1 MVQIFFDANVWID
14 YCWRKQ
20 FSKNRGK
27 RKKPAILVHKL
38 KTRKTKVTITL
49 PLLYEVSSHFKDY
62 FILEDVIADG
72 FSAFEFSKVKRDY
85 QLKRKKRKKVD
96 EIYDLLTSIPCVK
109 DQMLLDWLS
118 EKTFEKVF
126 KLTGRY
132 DIEFLDCLH
141 IVAALIA
148 NCEVFVTKDGALL
161 NKVKLASKRFRS
173 FQRIGF
179 MRPPEFQDRFAKLF
193 KK

>member
-14 YCWRKQ
+14 YFWRKQ

-38 KTRKTKVTITL
+38 KVREAKVTITL

-62 FILEDVIADG
+62 FVLEDVIADG
-72 FSAFEFSKVKRDY
+72 FGVFEFGKVKRDY
-85 QLKRKKRKKVD
+85 QLKRRGRKKVD
-96 EIYDLLTSIPCVK
+96 EIYNLLTSIPCVK
-109 DQMLLDWLS
+109 DQMLLDWLN
-118 EKTFEKVF
+118 EKTFERVF

-148 NCEVFVTKDGALL
+148 NCEVFVTKDKALL
-161 NKVKLASKRFRS
+161 KKAKLASKRFRS
-173 FQRIGF
+173 FQGIEF
-179 MRPPEFQDRFAKLF
+179 VRPSEFRNRFASLF

>member
-27 RKKPAILVHKL
+27 KKKPAILIHKF
-38 KTRKTKVTITL
+38 KARKTKVTITL
-49 PLLYEVSSHFKDY
+49 PLLYEISSHFKDY

-72 FSAFEFSKVKRDY
+72 FSMFEFSRVKRDY
-85 QLKRKKRKKVD
+85 QLKKGVRKKVD
-96 EIYDLLTSIPCVK
+96 EIYNLVVSTPCVK
-109 DQMLLDWLS
+109 DQMLLDWLN

-132 DIEFLDCLH
+132 DFEFLDCLH
-141 IVAALIA
+141 VIAASIA
-148 NCEVFVTKDGALL
+148 NCEVFVTKDEALL
-161 NKVKLASKRFRS
+161 TKIKFASKRFRS
-173 FQRIGF
+173 LQKIEF
-179 MRPPEFQDRFAKLF
+179 MKPPEFRNKFEDLF